1 MRVIDKKIT
10 TILSV
15 VIFIYFLSM
24 AVYALLPDILSEK
37 YSILIP
43 NIVQKIFWYSNNA
56 LVMFN
61 MLLIFSKFV
70 IETRPKILLIGSAFF
85 FLAVGIFQIL
95 VILGFSFGKLW
106 AFFCPSYFLFVIIIY
121 RYVGNK
127 LQK

>member
-10 TILSV
+10 AILSV

-24 AVYALLPDILSEK
+24 AAYALLPDILSEK
-37 YSILIP
+37 YNILIP
-43 NIVQKIFWYSNNA
+43 SVAHKIFWYSNST

-70 IETRPKILLIGSAFF
+70 IETKPKILLIGSAFF

-106 AFFCPSYFLFVIIIY
+106 AFFCPCYFLFVIIIY